1 MQWFEEFPL
10 KMRLK
15 PPFQIT
21 LTNLQFSNWKAKYGG
36 ADYIHSVSVESK
48 ADIINCIFQNDQEI
62 SSSSSSQ
69 VSFVGG
75 SAMPLTSKS
84 SCITDCMFLKEIGE
98 SQLKIENDFGQ
109 SDEEALLL
117 QSQMKTLNIVRF
129 YTI

>member
-1 MQWFEEFPL
+1 MQWLEEFPL
-10 KMRLK
+10 EMRLK

-62 SSSSSSQ
+62 TSSSSQ
-69 VSFVGG
+69 ASFVGG
-75 SAMPLTSKS
+75 SAMSLTSKS
-84 SCITDCMFLKEIGE
+84 SWITDCMFLKEIGE

-117 QSQMKTLNIVRF
+117 QSQMKTFNVVRF